1 MGASLVQE
9 PPFDSQAAS
18 IAGPD
23 LQRERDRLKLLLDM
37 TNALV
42 SNLEPRDLL
51 RAISA
56 SIRQD
61 MHCDVVGV
69 WLPDVE
75 RRQLRQRVMD
85 FPESKGYARE
95 DSLYPVDGSMVGTVF
110 KTGKPLVI
118 GTKEDA
124 LNERETSEVRGE

>member
-1 MGASLVQE
+1 MNS
-9 PPFDSQAAS
+9 SQASVKAPTTQES
-18 IAGPD
+18 SRMPAE
-23 LQRERDRLKLLLDM
+23 LEHEKDRLKLLLDM
-37 TNALV
+37 TNTLV

-56 SIRQD
+56 SIRQE

-75 RRQLRQRVMD
+75 SRQLRQRIMD

-95 DSLYPVDGSMVGTVF
+95 DWLYPVDGSML
-110 KTGKPLVI
+110 GK
-118 GTKEDA
+118 
-124 LNERETSEVRGE
+124 LNGEGSRTTDSATLTAMRESFIE